1 MRIGIILHGLLNNNG
16 LRMVA
21 LVFYRHVPCVTVIGA
36 MGLSGQNGTEYMLGR
51 KNWQSGFTLI
61 EVMIVCA
68 IIGIAS
74 ALAIPSYVEWKA
86 QHDLREAVS
95 EFSSNLS
102 LARVVAMNRN
112 RQATV
117 TIQVLGSGHIGVD
130 ATAGGTPIFSTQTM
144 SGSVTGLPGGPTNV
158 VFSSMGLS
166 TAAAN
171 QVIPIVNA
179 KGLVYSVSVM
189 PSGKVTWCAKSTC
202 P

>member
-1 MRIGIILHGLLNNNG
+1 
-16 LRMVA
+16 
-21 LVFYRHVPCVTVIGA
+21 
-36 MGLSGQNGTEYMLGR
+36 MGLPGQNRTDDMLGM
-51 KNWQSGFTLI
+51 KHSESGFTLI

-68 IIGIAS
+68 IIGITS
-74 ALAIPSYVEWKA
+74 ALAIPNYLQWKT

-95 EFSSNLS
+95 EFAGNLN

-117 TIQVLGSGHIGVD
+117 TIQLAGGLINVSG
-130 ATAGGTPIFSTQTM
+130 TAGGTPIFGAQTLN
-144 SGSVTGLPGGPTNV
+144 SSVTGLPSGTTNV
-158 VFSSMGLS
+158 SFSSMGLS

-171 QVIPIVNA
+171 QLIPIVNTS
-179 KGLVYSVSVM
+179 GLIYSVSVM

>member
-1 MRIGIILHGLLNNNG
+1 MT
-16 LRMVA
+16 
-21 LVFYRHVPCVTVIGA
+21 C
-36 MGLSGQNGTEYMLGR
+36 GQ
-51 KNWQSGFTLI
+51 S
-61 EVMIVCA
+61 
-68 IIGIAS
+68 
-74 ALAIPSYVEWKA
+74 
-86 QHDLREAVS
+86 VS
-95 EFSSNLS
+95 EFASNLN

-130 ATAGGTPIFSTQTM
+130 AIAGGTPIFGTQTLNA
-144 SGSVTGLPGGPTNV
+144 SVTGLPGGTTNV

-171 QVIPIVNA
+171 QVIPIVNT

-189 PSGKVTWCAKSTC
+189 PSGKVTWCARSTC